1 MPKVFSYTRGR
12 HPQENQDAVRFRSHP
27 RHPEIML
34 CALADGQGG
43 QKGGAAAAERAC
55 DACIEAAARRS
66 SVELGSS
73 DSWAEILKR
82 ADQAVARDP
91 VAGFTTLVAFCVT
104 AERVI
109 GGSCGDSAAVLV
121 RGPGDGE
128 ILTADQPK
136 NPPIGSGKASF
147 GCFQAD
153 LTRSWA
159 LVAVSDGVWKYTGW
173 EPLLQIT
180 NAKPGEQTV
189 TEMLN
194 GAQMALNY
202 PPQDDFTILIVTE

>member
-1 MPKVFSYTRGR
+1 MPKVFSYTRAG
-12 HPQENQDAVRFRSHP
+12 HQPENQDAFSLRSHP
-27 RHPEIML
+27 RDPGVML

-43 QKGGAAAAERAC
+43 QKGAAEAADLAC
-55 DACIEAAARRS
+55 GVCIEAAAS
-66 SVELGSS
+66 QATLDLGTP
-73 DSWAEILKR
+73 DTWIDILKSV
-82 ADQAVARDP
+82 DHAVARDP

-121 RGPGDGE
+121 RGPGDGK

-136 NPPIGSGKASF
+136 YPPIGSGTASF
-147 GCFQAD
+147 GCFQAG

-159 LVAVSDGVWKYTGW
+159 LIAVSDGVWKYTGW

-180 NAKPGEQTV
+180 NAKPAEQTV

-194 GAQMALNY
+194 GAQMALNH